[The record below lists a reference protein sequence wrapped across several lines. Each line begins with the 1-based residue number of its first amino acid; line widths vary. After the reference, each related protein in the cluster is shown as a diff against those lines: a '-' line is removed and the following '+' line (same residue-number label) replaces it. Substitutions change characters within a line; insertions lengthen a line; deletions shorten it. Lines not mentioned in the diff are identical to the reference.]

1 MAEKLLAGGWEK
13 FGDTY
18 RVFAVIP
25 SLPDGSANVAVLN
38 ATLLALTRL
47 NPAAFMPD
55 PVPPLPHHATEAP
68 MPPAVEELI
77 ARSEDDD
84 GPDGLKAGEAY
95 REAAE

>member
-47 NPAAFMPD
+47 NPAAFTPA
-55 PVPPLPHHATEAP
+55 PQHHATEAP
-68 MPPAVEELI
+68 MPPAVAELI
-77 ARSEDDD
+77 TRSEDDD